1 MCIPIPHE
9 TGHTMQSGLKQG
21 IPDSYKP
28 CRTEPPKM
36 HICSNFDF
44 KAHFRRVYASM
55 VHLTYNATKRRK
67 MPIEC
72 KIELYTRYHPGMP
85 CYFVP
90 CYSVQIPEYCA
101 GYARIAFVGICWT
114 STNRTVFSYEKG
126 AARCSPART
135 RPRRSALPYPILT
148 FSDKNE
154 PEQLCVLRF
163 RAFCGFLK
171 SKNCFLRR
179 FCGFTHPKFRVFQPD
194 CAKDFLYVLR
204 RNSFSALL
212 LCFPISPKFRI

>member
-44 KAHFRRVYASM
+44 KAHLRRVYASM
-55 VHLTYNATKRRK
+55 VHLTYNAAKRRK

-72 KIELYTRYHPGMP
+72 KIELYTRYHSEMP

-90 CYSVQIPEYCA
+90 CYSVQIRA
-101 GYARIAFVGICWT
+101 NGSRYARFLSIGIRWT
-114 STNRTVFSYEKG
+114 ST
-126 AARCSPART
+126 
-135 RPRRSALPYPILT
+135 
-148 FSDKNE
+148 E
-154 PEQLCVLRF
+154 PHGFFPMKREQLGAVQPIPD
-163 RAFCGFLK
+163 RADRL
-171 SKNCFLRR
+171 S
-179 FCGFTHPKFRVFQPD
+179 
-194 CAKDFLYVLR
+194 
-204 RNSFSALL
+204 
-212 LCFPISPKFRI
+212 PIRS

>member
-9 TGHTMQSGLKQG
+9 TGHTMQSGLNQG
-21 IPDSYKP
+21 IPN
-28 CRTEPPKM
+28 RTETISRNRYKIP
-36 HICSNFDF
+36 ICSNFDF
-44 KAHFRRVYASM
+44 KAHLRRVYASM
-55 VHLTYNATKRRK
+55 VHLTYNGIERRK

-163 RAFCGFLK
+163 RAFCGFLRCK
-171 SKNCFLRR
+171 ISELRLIIVS
-179 FCGFTHPKFRVFQPD
+179 GNT
-194 CAKDFLYVLR
+194 
-204 RNSFSALL
+204 
-212 LCFPISPKFRI
+212 